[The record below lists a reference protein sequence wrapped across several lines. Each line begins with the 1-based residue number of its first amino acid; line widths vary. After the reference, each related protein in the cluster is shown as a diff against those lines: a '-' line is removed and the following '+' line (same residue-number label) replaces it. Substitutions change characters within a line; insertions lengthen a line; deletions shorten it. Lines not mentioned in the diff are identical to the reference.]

1 MHAAIDPP
9 VPALNELPMA
19 ADESIVKL
27 RKLARQAWALP
38 EPNDKCAIVD
48 RIARRLA
55 QTSGRI
61 VNSDHECRGLEG
73 EPDRASMCA
82 DISRGGDDVPGRPLQ
97 PRLVQ
102 PAQLPQRSMASAE
115 GRAALLHAIAHIE
128 FNAVNLALD
137 AAWRFEG
144 MPAQFYLD
152 WLSVAVDEA
161 RHFMMIEGLLRSRGY
176 RYGDFDAHD
185 GLWEMAERTRGDVL
199 ERMALVP
206 RVLEARGLDATP
218 QIQAK
223 LRQVGDQQA
232 ADALEVILREE
243 VRHVALGNRWFETLC
258 AERGVQ
264 PRAFFLQVMRTHRA
278 PRLRGRIN
286 REARIAAGFSDSEL
300 DELLASP

>member
-1 MHAAIDPP
+1 MQVAIDPP
-9 VPALNELPMA
+9 LPALDQLPIA
-19 ADESIVKL
+19 ADTSIGQL
-27 RKLARQAWALP
+27 RVLARQAWALP

-48 RIARRLA
+48 RIAKRLA
-55 QTSGRI
+55 RPSGHFA
-61 VNSDHECRGLEG
+61 SSQQECRDLEC
-73 EPDRASMCA
+73 EPDRTPMCSDAS
-82 DISRGGDDVPGRPLQ
+82 GGSDDVPGRPLQ

-102 PAQLPQRSMASAE
+102 PAQLPQRSMASPE

-137 AAWRFEG
+137 AAWRFEQ
-144 MPAQFYLD
+144 MPAQFCLD

-161 RHFMMIEGLLRSRGY
+161 RHFMMIEDLLRSRGY

-218 QIQAK
+218 QIQGK

-243 VRHVALGNRWFETLC
+243 VRHVALGNQWFKTLC

>member
-1 MHAAIDPP
+1 
-9 VPALNELPMA
+9 
-19 ADESIVKL
+19 L
-27 RKLARQAWALP
+27 REQARLAWAMP
-38 EPNDKCAIVD
+38 EPDAKCEMVE
-48 RIARRLA
+48 RIGARLA
-55 QTSGRI
+55 QLDTGSPASVQHAPDPAGEALCASADRGASGF
-61 VNSDHECRGLEG
+61 
-73 EPDRASMCA
+73 A
-82 DISRGGDDVPGRPLQ
+82 DDVPGRPLQ

-102 PAQLPQRSMASAE
+102 PAQLPQRSMASVE

-137 AAWRFEG
+137 AAWRFER
-144 MPAQFYLD
+144 MPAQFCLD
-152 WLSVAVDEA
+152 WLSVAVDEG
-161 RHFMMIEGLLRSRGY
+161 RHFMMIERLLRSRGY

-185 GLWEMAERTRGDVL
+185 GLWEMAERTRSDVL

-243 VRHVALGNRWFETLC
+243 VRHVALGNQWFEALC
-258 AERGVQ
+258 AQRGVQ
-264 PRAFFLQVMRTHRA
+264 PRVFFMQAMQKHRA

-300 DELLASP
+300 DELLASS

>member
-1 MHAAIDPP
+1 MQVAIDPP
-9 VPALNELPMA
+9 LPALDQLPIA
-19 ADESIVKL
+19 ADTSIGQL
-27 RKLARQAWALP
+27 RVLARQAWALP

-48 RIARRLA
+48 RIAKRLA
-55 QTSGRI
+55 RPSGHFA
-61 VNSDHECRGLEG
+61 SSQQECRDLEC
-73 EPDRASMCA
+73 EPDRTPMCSDAS
-82 DISRGGDDVPGRPLQ
+82 GGSDDVPGRPLQ

-102 PAQLPQRSMASAE
+102 PAQLPQRSMASPE

-137 AAWRFEG
+137 AAWRFEQ
-144 MPAQFYLD
+144 MPAQFCLD

-218 QIQAK
+218 QIQGK

-243 VRHVALGNRWFETLC
+243 VRHVALGNQWFKTLC